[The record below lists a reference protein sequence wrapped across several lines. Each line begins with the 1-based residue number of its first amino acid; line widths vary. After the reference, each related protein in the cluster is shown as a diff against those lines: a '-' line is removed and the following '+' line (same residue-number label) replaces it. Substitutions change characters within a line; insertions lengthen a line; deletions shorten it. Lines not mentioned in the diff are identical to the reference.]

1 MGSSSRLIAFFN
13 QTRPR
18 LAAGWR
24 RGAALFRSRPRLAYS
39 LSGVAV
45 LAVLALVVWLVA
57 FRGGSQNAG
66 DVLGESASPTPAAT
80 STAAASPSATVSP
93 TPAEQAMG
101 ATPDT
106 SGTPAASSRGSSN
119 QGPAAESSMRFKIP
133 SIGVD
138 APVTVRTIG
147 SDGQMGVPNGRF
159 DVVWYDFSA
168 YPSMGGYPG
177 DGGNAVFSGHV
188 DYHPNYEAVFWDL
201 HLVGP
206 SDIIEVDLPN
216 GSVVRYSVQWAQTI
230 APDAD
235 FSSFVTKSGEDIIT
249 IVTCQGTFNSET
261 HNYDHRLVVRGIRV
275 P

>member
-1 MGSSSRLIAFFN
+1 MGSSSRLIAFLN
-13 QTRPR
+13 QARPR

-24 RGAALFRSRPRLAYS
+24 RIAALFRSRPRLAYS
-39 LSGVAV
+39 LSGVTV
-45 LAVLALVVWLVA
+45 LAALTLIVWLVA

-80 STAAASPSATVSP
+80 TTATVSP
-93 TPAEQAMG
+93 GATATTTPAEQAMG

-106 SGTPAASSRGSSN
+106 ATTPAASSGSSSN
-119 QGPAAESSMRFKIP
+119 QGPAAESSMRFKIA

-138 APVTVRTIG
+138 APVTIRTIG
-147 SDGQMGVPNGRF
+147 SDGQMGTPNGRF

-188 DYHPNYEAVFWDL
+188 DYHPHYEAVFWDL

-206 SDIIEVDLPN
+206 GDIIEVDLSN
-216 GSVVRYSVQWAQTI
+216 GSIVRYSVQWAQTI

-235 FSSFVTKSGEDIIT
+235 FSSFVTRTGAR
-249 IVTCQGTFNSET
+249 
-261 HNYDHRLVVRGIRV
+261 HHHHRHLPGHLQL
-275 P
+275 